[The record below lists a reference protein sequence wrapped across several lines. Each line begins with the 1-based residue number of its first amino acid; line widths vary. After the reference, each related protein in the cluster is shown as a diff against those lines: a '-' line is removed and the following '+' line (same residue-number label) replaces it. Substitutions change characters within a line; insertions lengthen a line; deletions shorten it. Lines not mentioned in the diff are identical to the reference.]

1 MCLVS
6 THHQG
11 ETNAIQRDSVVLTEV
26 DCKEDSA
33 SLAIRTSKAGSHSGQ
48 ATRLHSVNSDSHRTS
63 RCPFLSQYS
72 IVQTNGPDAL
82 RALSGEL
89 KLDQS
94 SWPPAAGVDGRFA
107 TTASKQ
113 SG

>member
-1 MCLVS
+1 M
-6 THHQG
+6 
-11 ETNAIQRDSVVLTEV
+11 VLTEI

-33 SLAIRTSKAGSHSGQ
+33 SLAIRTSKAHSHSGQ
-48 ATRLHSVNSDSHRTS
+48 ATRLHSVNSDSHRAS
-63 RCPFLSQYS
+63 RCSFLSQLV
-72 IVQTNGPDAL
+72 IVQTYGPDAL
-82 RALSGEL
+82 RALAGEL